1 MYFTTPEKHSF
12 YFMKKLSFIFLFF
25 VAFTGT
31 LSAQDVDT
39 TIFIKVDIE
48 AQFPGGENEWNKYVM
63 QTLEKKIDKLV
74 KDKKSSGTCEMQF
87 IVSKDGSLSNIEALT
102 LKNSLLAKLL
112 TDALKKS
119 PQWLPAQ
126 QNGKPVKA
134 WRRQKVTFRPPV
146 D

>member
-1 MYFTTPEKHSF
+1 
-12 YFMKKLSFIFLFF
+12 
-25 VAFTGT
+25 
-31 LSAQDVDT
+31 
-39 TIFIKVDIE
+39 
-48 AQFPGGENEWNKYVM
+48 M

-74 KDKKSSGTCEMQF
+74 KDKKSFGTCEMRF
-87 IVSKDGSLSNIEALT
+87 LVSKDGSLSDIEALT

-119 PQWLPAQ
+119 PKWLPAEQ
-126 QNGKPVKA
+126 DGKPVKA

>member
-1 MYFTTPEKHSF
+1 
-12 YFMKKLSFIFLFF
+12 MKKLSFVLLFF
-25 VAFTGT
+25 VALTGT

-39 TIFIKVDIE
+39 TIFIKVDVE
-48 AQFPGGENEWNKYVM
+48 AQFPGGENAWNSYVM
-63 QTLEKKIDKLV
+63 KTIEKKIDKLV
-74 KDKKSSGTCEMQF
+74 KDKKSFGTCEMQF

-119 PQWLPAQ
+119 PKWLPAEQ
-126 QNGKPVKA
+126 SGKPVNA